1 MAIVDDSSQ
10 QSAGLRRSRRWLRAV
25 GVPTAVAAGSV
36 GALQVLR
43 SLLHRHLVFR
53 PEKLSDDAGLPEAA
67 GHAAEDVW
75 FESEDGVL
83 LHGWWVPHPDATATV
98 LFCHGQSGN
107 IVSQAS
113 VLRAFRRL
121 GVSALTFDYR
131 GYGRSQ
137 SSPSESGIY
146 RDARAAYHYLTTQL
160 GQDPGRIV
168 LLGHSLGGAVAVDAA
183 LDCEAAGLIIQSS
196 FTDLR
201 DAARSTIARAPLHY
215 AARRQFRSID
225 KVQQLTL
232 PKLFI
237 HGEADEKL
245 PVEYTHRLY
254 EQASDPKQL
263 LVVPRAGHSD
273 VHLRGG
279 DRYHTV
285 VSDFIRKC
293 VASG

>member
-1 MAIVDDSSQ
+1 MA
-10 QSAGLRRSRRWLRAV
+10 
-25 GVPTAVAAGSV
+25 VPTAVAAGGV

-43 SLLHRHLVFR
+43 SLLHRHLIFR
-53 PEKLSDDAGLPEAA
+53 PEKLSDDVRPPAAA
-67 GHAAEDVW
+67 GRTDDLW

-83 LHGWWVPHPDATATV
+83 LHGWWVPHPDPIATV

-121 GVSALTFDYR
+121 GVNALTFDYR
-131 GYGRSQ
+131 GYGRSK

-146 RDARAAYHYLTTQL
+146 RDARAAYRHLTTEM
-160 GQDPGRIV
+160 GEDPHRIV
-168 LLGHSLGGAVAVDAA
+168 LLGHSLGGAVAIDAA

-201 DAARSTIARAPLHY
+201 DAARSTVARAPLHY

-225 KVQQLTL
+225 KVERLTL

-245 PVEYTHRLY
+245 PVEYTHKLFERAA
-254 EQASDPKQL
+254 EPKQL

-279 DRYHTV
+279 DRYHAV
-285 VSDFIRKC
+285 VRDFIRSA
-293 VASG
+293 VADGAEINESQV